1 MKRHSPLMMLVLA
14 CAAATA
20 VAGPLD
26 KTECIAPAKPGGG
39 FDLTCKL
46 AQSGLMEGKFIAD
59 PMRITYMPGG
69 IGAVAYNAIVA
80 QRPGEANTIVAFS
93 GGSLLNLAQGKFGRY
108 NENDVRWLAAV
119 GSDFGAVIVAESSP
133 FKSMKDL
140 VAAVKADPTKVVFG
154 AGGTVGSQDWMK
166 AALTARA
173 AGLNPKSMRF
183 VAFEGGGEA
192 ITALQGGHVQVYS
205 GDASEAEEQLKAGA
219 KIRVLAVMSDKRLE
233 GSLATIP
240 TAKEQ
245 GFDIEWPII
254 RGFYLGP
261 KVSDADY
268 KVWADT
274 FSKMM
279 ATPAFNKLR
288 AERGLFPFT
297 KTGAGARR
305 LRQGARRLLP
315 HVGQGLRPERRR
327 RQVAPT
333 RACGAHAPAGHQEEG
348 LMSDRILGAACLV
361 AGAGMAWAAHDYA
374 APISYEPVGPRA
386 FPLLLAGLM
395 ALAGAWLVARPG
407 PRRFRIAARANQDRS
422 GSRSWRSSPMP
433 RCSKP
438 SASRSRRR

>member
-1 MKRHSPLMMLVLA
+1 MNRKAALMTFVLA
-14 CAAATA
+14 FAAGAA
-20 VAGPLD
+20 SAGPLD

-46 AQSGLMEGKFIAD
+46 AQSSLMEGKFVAD

-80 QRPGEANTIVAFS
+80 QRPAEANTIIAFS

-108 NENDVRWLAAV
+108 SENDVHWLAAV
-119 GSDFGAVIVAESSP
+119 GSDFGAIVVAEGSP
-133 FKSMKDL
+133 LKSLKDL

-205 GDASEAEEQLKAGA
+205 GDASEAEEQMKAGA

-233 GSLATIP
+233 GKLAGVP

-254 RGFYLGP
+254 RGFYVGP

-268 KVWADT
+268 KVWSDT

-288 AERGLFPFT
+288 AERGLFPFA
-297 KTGAGARR
+297 KTGPELDAYVKARVAYYR
-305 LRQGARRLLP
+305 TLAKDF
-315 HVGQGLRPERRR
+315 GLN
-327 RQVAPT
+327 VA
-333 RACGAHAPAGHQEEG
+333 
-348 LMSDRILGAACLV
+348 V
-361 AGAGMAWAAHDYA
+361 A
-374 APISYEPVGPRA
+374 
-386 FPLLLAGLM
+386 
-395 ALAGAWLVARPG
+395 
-407 PRRFRIAARANQDRS
+407 
-422 GSRSWRSSPMP
+422 
-433 RCSKP
+433 K
-438 SASRSRRR
+438 